1 MWLDQ
6 CLKLLSLWLLCNNGL
21 EPRTESWNKFSSPTL
36 YLAVIFI
43 TEKKKEKEK
52 EKERKG
58 NSTLGISMTF
68 PIIKF
73 LSTVCLNVIIYCPS
87 TLNTSGMKISHFNI
101 VDGME
106 IIASA
111 LNSWSIKTSLGYKE
125 TLYCK
130 KVDISI
136 KIDSQWPHSHSL
148 LCFVFLIE

>member
-21 EPRTESWNKFSSPTL
+21 EPRTENWNKFSSPTL

-43 TEKKKEKEK
+43 TEKK
-52 EKERKG
+52 G
-58 NSTLGISMTF
+58 LSMCISMTF

-130 KVDISI
+130 KVDISV
-136 KIDSQWPHSHSL
+136 KIDSQWPHSHNL